1 MSERSA
7 WGVSMADPEQK
18 RQCPTC
24 RHLLD
29 ADAFYANCAECKAC
43 KRRRSQ
49 RNRALQARKLA
60 AFERFVD
67 ALVDLADRAPEL
79 PPERTTS
86 LTSTAPMAA
95 IFPVTQSTRR
105 GAQNTAPGP
114 GIQSRP

>member
-1 MSERSA
+1 
-7 WGVSMADPEQK
+7 MADTEQK
-18 RQCPTC
+18 RRCTTC

-29 ADAFYANCAECKAC
+29 TDAFYANCAECKDC

-60 AFERFVD
+60 AFEQFVD
-67 ALVDLADRAPEL
+67 ALVDLAERAPEL
-79 PPERTTS
+79 TPERTTS
-86 LTSTAPMAA
+86 LTNTALMAA
-95 IFPVTQSTRR
+95 MSPVTQSTRR